1 MANKEWDENIQ
12 WDLII
17 LTDHSYYIFNFSI
30 AASNS
35 SSRWNWVC
43 LSGTTSKI
51 YESLTLIKDCT
62 TGLLVLFILY
72 SIFTMNPLFGFGS
85 LVNI

>member
-1 MANKEWDENIQ
+1 MANREWDQNIQ

-35 SSRWNWVC
+35 SSRWNGVY

-51 YESLTLIKDCT
+51 YEVFTLIKDWT
-62 TGLLVLFILY
+62 VGLLVLFILY
-72 SIFTMNPLFGFGS
+72 NIFIINPLYGFGF
-85 LVNI
+85 L